1 MLGAPVG
8 ARSRHRRGPRRRA
21 GGAHRRWR
29 GRHWALA
36 VCTTSVEAS
45 RRAKALPPSA
55 VGIIGGINAS
65 GFLLTSHS
73 FEISRIGGI
82 LLLRAQ
88 SASCIVH
95 CTVPRGVCPHI
106 APAVRTGIDPGRQSV
121 DLGRRP
127 TWIDAKTGCEPN
139 GHSSFADGAKRLTDS
154 ARCSAI
160 TSALPG
166 IALVLC
172 PSNA

>member
-1 MLGAPVG
+1 M
-8 ARSRHRRGPRRRA
+8 SQNTNRRRW
-21 GGAHRRWR
+21 AH
-29 GRHWALA
+29 
-36 VCTTSVEAS
+36 S
-45 RRAKALPPSA
+45 RRTEDHLYGLVHFGTKTSSHKQKARRAPALN
-55 VGIIGGINAS
+55 GGINAS
-65 GFLLTSHS
+65 DFLFASHS
-73 FEISRIGGI
+73 FEIGRIGGI

-127 TWIDAKTGCEPN
+127 TGIDAKAGCEPN
-139 GHSSFADGAKRLTDS
+139 GHSSFADGAKRLTGS

-160 TSALPG
+160 RSALPG